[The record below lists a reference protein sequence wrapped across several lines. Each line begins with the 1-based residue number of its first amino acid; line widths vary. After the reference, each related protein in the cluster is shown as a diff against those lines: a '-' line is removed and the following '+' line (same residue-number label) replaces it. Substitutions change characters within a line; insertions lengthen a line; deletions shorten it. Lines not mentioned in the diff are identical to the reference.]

1 MNSFYGKYSESHP
14 RDVFDSCW
22 SMGYF
27 KTLEQESREMLYDQ
41 QILEDGKHRH
51 DGVDNDDDGHHQHH
65 RGRGRH
71 DDYEEEESNYD
82 YNFRPRPKKNKRSE
96 GRQLHTARV
105 AQVIVQVL
113 FQAFFRVFF
122 PLLLEAFSPL
132 IWLLK

>member
-1 MNSFYGKYSESHP
+1 MAVPVH
-14 RDVFDSCW
+14 
-22 SMGYF
+22 
-27 KTLEQESREMLYDQ
+27 DQ

-51 DGVDNDDDGHHQHH
+51 DGVDDDDGHHHH
-65 RGRGRH
+65 GRH
-71 DDYEEEESNYD
+71 DDDEEEESNYD